1 MNGPS
6 EEEVDR
12 LERKMIEAM
21 QGSAGSSRKIR
32 GECMH
37 CQKVVVRL
45 PDFDAGK
52 GIGWAQWNRRKAVTG
67 LYGNSVREEME
78 HDGHGINV
86 VGGVG

>member
-1 MNGPS
+1 MNSPS

-12 LERKMIEAM
+12 LERKLIEATK
-21 QGSAGSSRKIR
+21 GSPGSSRRTR

-45 PDFDAGK
+45 PD
-52 GIGWAQWNRRKAVTG
+52 
-67 LYGNSVREEME
+67 SVREEME

>member
-12 LERKMIEAM
+12 LERKLIEAT
-21 QGSAGSSRKIR
+21 QGSPDSSRRTR

-45 PDFDAGK
+45 PDFDADAPPRWMHEESGDYRCSLFAEPSSYTVVLD
-52 GIGWAQWNRRKAVTG
+52 GSGG
-67 LYGNSVREEME
+67 LGS
-78 HDGHGINV
+78 
-86 VGGVG
+86 

>member
-45 PDFDAGK
+45 PDFDADAPPR
-52 GIGWAQWNRRKAVTG
+52 WMH
-67 LYGNSVREEME
+67 EESGDYRCALFAE
-78 HDGHGINV
+78 PSSCTVV
-86 VGGVG
+86 VGELGGLDS

>member
-12 LERKMIEAM
+12 LERKLIEATK
-21 QGSAGSSRKIR
+21 GSSGSSRRTR

-45 PDFDAGK
+45 PNFDADAPPR
-52 GIGWAQWNRRKAVTG
+52 WMH
-67 LYGNSVREEME
+67 EESGDYRCALFAE
-78 HDGHGINV
+78 PSSCTVV
-86 VGGVG
+86 VGGSGGLGS